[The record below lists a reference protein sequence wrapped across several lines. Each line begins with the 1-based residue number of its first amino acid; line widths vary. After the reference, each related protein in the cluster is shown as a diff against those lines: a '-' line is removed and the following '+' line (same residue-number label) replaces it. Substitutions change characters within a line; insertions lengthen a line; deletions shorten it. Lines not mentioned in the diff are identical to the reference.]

1 MAPVNWSCLKRVAV
15 RLLIWIHVVLGSVPT
30 DHATVSK
37 VSLRCQTTLVARD
50 STSSTIR
57 CQEPLISFCHDYG
70 HGHHG
75 ACRAHDAYGVCSPV
89 HQI

>member
-37 VSLRCQTTLVARD
+37 VSD

-57 CQEPLISFCHDYG
+57 CQDSPISFCRDYG

-75 ACRAHDAYGVCSPV
+75 ACRAHDAYGICSPV